1 MVCWKRDLLFLKVD
15 ASHTSQ
21 ICPEGGTHTGNK
33 ELSQRVHYC
42 PDCHHQGDR
51 DVAAAQVLAQSGL
64 TAVGH
69 TVKMLD
75 QGVKGSLP
83 RNLRIPTPLGWG
95 VSKQQIWV
103 ALVEAKSKRFSVD
116 EALPQILFYMMGN
129 PTLEKPAFGFA
140 RNGSHFIFLKLTQ
153 QDTPQYAIPD
163 EFTLKRRGNE
173 LYGVLGILRQL
184 GTLVAR

>member
-1 MVCWKRDLLFLKVD
+1 MKC
-15 ASHTSQ
+15 
-21 ICPEGGTHTGNK
+21 
-33 ELSQRVHYC
+33 
-42 PDCHHQGDR
+42 
-51 DVAAAQVLAQSGL
+51 
-64 TAVGH
+64 
-69 TVKMLD
+69 
-75 QGVKGSLP
+75 SLP
-83 RNLRIPTPLGWG
+83 RDLRIPRALAVG

-153 QDTPQYAIPD
+153 QDSPQYAISD

-173 LYGVLGILRQL
+173 LYGVLGVLRQL